1 MFSFCFC
8 FLSKKKV
15 LKKFLICSYFLKKIP
30 LIFRKWNFL
39 IFWERHIQNH
49 GIFRTRGILRT
60 LPNIYDKT
68 FFQKK
73 IYLKPKLY
81 KFFFIFFLKPVLKKF
96 FITVCLGVSI
106 SPLIFTFVFRLFL
119 LLVVFGN
126 FTNFRV
132 FRHCFFR
139 CFHFTADF

>member
-49 GIFRTRGILRT
+49 GIFRARGILRT
-60 LPNIYDKT
+60 LPNIYDEI

-81 KFFFIFFLKPVLKKF
+81 KIFFIIFFCKTCFEKVF
-96 FITVCLGVSI
+96 YHCL
-106 SPLIFTFVFRLFL
+106 
-119 LLVVFGN
+119 
-126 FTNFRV
+126 
-132 FRHCFFR
+132 FR
-139 CFHFTADF
+139 CFHFTSDFYFCFSAVFIVSCIW